1 MSLTNIEKF
10 NSILSN
16 SEELAAQINESVRN
30 GKPLRE
36 CASEMAEARGLSFT
50 PAQFDEW
57 AAQQKQSLA
66 ADELSDAQL
75 DNVAG
80 GTSAS
85 SGTTS
90 ASVSAL
96 AATLALQE
104 ATQLQINQV
113 SSDHGTHAA
122 LAESEKEAWRL

>member
-80 GTSAS
+80 GTSTS

-104 ATQLQINQV
+104 TTQMVINQLP
-113 SSDHGTHAA
+113 SNHGINAA
-122 LAESEKEAWRL
+122 FAEADEENSRL